1 MGSGGKAVGKRLL
14 RSREAVGAGRTLALS
29 SVSPI
34 ASPLLPNRHPHRF
47 PVFLDIPYGQSY
59 NRAVTGGGL
68 SCPRTDKDAASGTGS
83 RRIRRSLWR
92 RAFPASHRRS
102 AMKKRGHPMG
112 MSTRRLSLSMPRL
125 RIKPMSPCRSRG
137 KRSRR
142 EGVLAFITR
151 CFLLAC

>member
-14 RSREAVGAGRTLALS
+14 RSREAMGAGRTLAS
-29 SVSPI
+29 SIVSPI
-34 ASPLLPNRHPHRF
+34 ASPLLPNRHPHCF
-47 PVFLDIPYGQSY
+47 PGFLDIPYGQSY

-83 RRIRRSLWR
+83 RRMRRSLRR
-92 RAFPASHRRS
+92 RAFPAIHRCS
-102 AMKKRGHPMG
+102 AMKIRGHPMG
-112 MSTRRLSLSMPRL
+112 MSTRRLSLSIARL
-125 RIKPMSPCRSRG
+125 KIKPMSLYPILG
-137 KRSRR
+137 KRLRR